1 MSLLPLFQ
9 WIESTGMAVAINESL
24 YAFALIESVH
34 LVALAVI
41 GGAVLIVD
49 LRLLGVGFRRQSV
62 ADVARAARPWLIG
75 SLITILVTGFLLF
88 ASLAASKY
96 YYNIGYWFKM
106 YFLLAAIIF
115 TFAIR
120 QPFALR
126 APAGAAVGAP
136 SNSAKGIAAVSIIL
150 WLGVAVMGRAIGFI

>member
-1 MSLLPLFQ
+1 MSLLPIFQ
-9 WIESTGMAVAINESL
+9 WIEATGFAVAINESL
-24 YAFALIESVH
+24 YAFALIESLH
-34 LVALAVI
+34 LIALAVI

-49 LRLLGVGFRRQSV
+49 LRLFGVGFHRQSV

-88 ASLAASKY
+88 SSLAASKY
-96 YYNIGYWFKM
+96 YYNFAYWWKM
-106 YFLLAAIIF
+106 YCLLAAIIF
-115 TFAIR
+115 TFTIR

-126 APAGAAVGAP
+126 VPATADAP
-136 SNSAKGIAAVSIIL
+136 SGRAKGIASLSILL